1 MPTKAEQVVAAFFS
15 AMETR
20 DEKKVEKLFA
30 DDAKIWHSFDD
41 RVQSKNDI
49 VANVHNMRQLAT
61 LSFEVHDRIATDDL
75 VAQRFDTIVHVP
87 GQPDKVIPTAIFI
100 RVENGR
106 MVDVHEYMES
116 KRI

>member
-1 MPTKAEQVVAAFFS
+1 MPTKAEQVVDAFFS
-15 AMETR
+15 AMET
-20 DEKKVEKLFA
+20 L
-30 DDAKIWHSFDD
+30 DDAKVATLYADGARIWHSFDD
-41 RVQSKNDI
+41 RVQSKSDI
-49 VANVHNMRQLAT
+49 VSNVRNMRQFAT
-61 LSFEVHDRIATDDL
+61 LSFKVHERIATDDV

-116 KRI
+116 TRI